1 MVRRRRAPAG
11 SKTNSET
18 SGKIDYVSGKWKK
31 RRQRWRMADLELLE
45 VFISL
50 HGWLWDGTRHV
61 AAEERQRRRLGC
73 ESAPLHRAASRRY
86 RNGTQR
92 FLGGNVEQDI
102 GGLHVDQR
110 WHYTKICAV
119 RCNAQIAG
127 GRRRGL
133 LDAMQM
139 TAGTRQRGP
148 RRRAAATSLFLL
160 NRFLLEDW
168 TRRYYGWKSR
178 PPRTRPLT
186 SRESMPDK
194 PRFACLSPN
203 LSVRMFAAF
212 LSFGVEG
219 PGAVVTAGA
228 SGGVGFRRRR
238 AYSLAPVVR
247 THIHL
252 QPRSGV
258 FAQRPT
264 APSSSRAPRLLL

>member
-1 MVRRRRAPAG
+1 
-11 SKTNSET
+11 
-18 SGKIDYVSGKWKK
+18 
-31 RRQRWRMADLELLE
+31 MADLELLE

-61 AAEERQRRRLGC
+61 AAEERRRRRLGC
-73 ESAPLHRAASRRY
+73 ESALLHRAASRRD

-92 FLGGNVEQDI
+92 FLGGNIEQDI

-228 SGGVGFRRRR
+228 SGGVGVWALARLLTRPSRTHAYSPAAEVRCVRAATSGAVVVPDPTPTTITARVRR
-238 AYSLAPVVR
+238 AVR
-247 THIHL
+247 PGAL
-252 QPRSGV
+252 SMDP
-258 FAQRPT
+258 
-264 APSSSRAPRLLL
+264 